1 MTSGLWFWLNIFDN
15 DNFFNSGEFT
25 ETQRA
30 AAKPF
35 EVDRVP
41 GQDTRICF
49 VLVADSSAAV
59 NLQLWGNEVDA
70 FQAGDILRL
79 NAGYFTN
86 FKNSLFLKAGK
97 RGKLEKI
104 GEFTMLFSE
113 APNMSRLKWN
123 VDPNG
128 NMKPVFN
135 HEEAHGEQYVTG

>member
-1 MTSGLWFWLNIFDN
+1 MHSSEREGITKIIDLRPS
-15 DNFFNSGEFT
+15 
-25 ETQRA
+25 
-30 AAKPF
+30 AKEVNCVF
-35 EVDRVP
+35 IILEKGRVDRVP

-59 NLQLWGNEVDA
+59 NLQLWGNEVEA
-70 FQAGDILRL
+70 FQAGDIIRL

-113 APNMSRLKWN
+113 APNMSRLKWSM
-123 VDPNG
+123 DPSGKMN
-128 NMKPVFN
+128 PVFN
-135 HEEAHGEQYVTG
+135 HEEGHGEQHATG